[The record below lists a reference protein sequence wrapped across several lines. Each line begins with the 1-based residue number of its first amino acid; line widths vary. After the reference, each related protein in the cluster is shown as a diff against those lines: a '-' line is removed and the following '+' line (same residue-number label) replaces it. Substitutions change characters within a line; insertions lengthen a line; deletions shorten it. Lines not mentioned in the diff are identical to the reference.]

1 MEITATSLRKDLF
14 HNLDL
19 VVQGEPLVITYKGV
33 HLRLAA
39 AENGS
44 KLARA
49 VRRNALLVDSG
60 SIVSS
65 DADLME
71 TLNSKWAEEDK
82 KL

>member
-1 MEITATSLRKDLF
+1 METTATSLRKDLF

-19 VVQGEPLVITYKGV
+19 VVQGEPVVITYKGV
-33 HLRLAA
+33 YLRLVA
-39 AENGS
+39 AESGS

-49 VRRNALLVDSG
+49 VRRNALLVDPE

-65 DADLME
+65 DAEFMD